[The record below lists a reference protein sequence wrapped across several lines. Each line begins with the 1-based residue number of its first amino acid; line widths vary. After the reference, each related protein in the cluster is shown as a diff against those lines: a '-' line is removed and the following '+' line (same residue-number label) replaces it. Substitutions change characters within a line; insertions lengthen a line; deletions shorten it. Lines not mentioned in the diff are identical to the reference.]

1 MLSAILLITETQRF
15 WKNFAGEPDQL
26 IKELAEDEAI
36 KEADTVLV
44 TIPNTLGVEYNMH
57 LLETIVKDIA
67 PELGWR

>member
-1 MLSAILLITETQRF
+1 MLSYHRNPTIFGKT
-15 WKNFAGEPDQL
+15 FAGEPDQL

>member
-1 MLSAILLITETQRF
+1 M
-15 WKNFAGEPDQL
+15 KP
-26 IKELAEDEAI
+26 I